1 MNFGGKYSDYIP
13 TLAKAKEDYWG
24 VSICTMDGQRFSTGH
39 CDTNFTL
46 QSLV

>member
-1 MNFGGKYSDYIP
+1 MNFGGRYSDYIP

-24 VSICTMDGQRFSTGH
+24 VSICTIDGQRFSTGD